1 MRHGKVQNMKTE
13 IVNQLKVW
21 KDENFY
27 TWQEIADILEVSQ
40 STVISWIT
48 SERNPSARNI
58 RKIKDLLKK

>member
-1 MRHGKVQNMKTE
+1 MKTE

-27 TWQEIADILEVSQ
+27 TWQEIADMLEVSQ